1 MPRFLRGLVLAAAL
15 VPAGCGIG
23 GGDSSEVAKPAKI
36 SKAQLAAMVLPQG
49 ELGTIAARL
58 TFDERSGPVENAQ
71 AAEDTIDPDD
81 TARSV
86 RSAGRLAGHKAWF
99 GDSSLAS
106 VRKGRGV
113 FFVGTEIELL
123 EDPVYAAQYLHKQL
137 DDFQRFQGRQDSG
150 TTLTRVR
157 PFPVTRVGDEGEGF
171 RATAT
176 AGKDVLYITAVLF
189 RRTRVMG
196 AAIVVRADKQDAR
209 REAHALAAKLDE
221 RIQGVLAGEI
231 EPETRTPPPE
241 TTKTAVRGR
250 SKLPNLTLTA
260 ADVGAEPIMES
271 RSEGDGYVAFD
282 RTFEDVFAKDAHLI
296 RLHAQT
302 QLYPTAARAAV
313 AHRVVTS
320 PAGRRAYARIVLD
333 NFEQELGAKPA
344 DVQITMV
351 SNLGTGVE
359 GVDVIFTA
367 GGTPFRFTTGFTRSG
382 RAIQAVTG
390 FCRAFAFHPSD
401 LGPLAQRARKRLATI
416 A

>member
-1 MPRFLRGLVLAAAL
+1 MPRFLRGLVLVAAF
-15 VPAGCGIG
+15 VPAGCGFG
-23 GGDSSEVAKPAKI
+23 GGDSSDVAKPAKI
-36 SKAQLAAMVLPQG
+36 SEAQLAAMVLPQA
-49 ELGTIAARL
+49 ELGAIAARL
-58 TFDERSGPVENAQ
+58 TFDERSGPVGNEQ
-71 AAEDTIDPDD
+71 AAEDTVDPGD
-81 TARSV
+81 TARSI
-86 RSAGRLAGHKAWF
+86 RTAGRIAGHKAWF
-99 GDSSLAS
+99 GDPGLVAM
-106 VRKGRGV
+106 KTGRGV
-113 FFVGTEIELL
+113 DFVGTEIELL
-123 EDPVYAAQYLHKQL
+123 EDNVSAAQYLHKQL
-137 DDFQRFQGRQDSG
+137 NDFQRFQGIQDNG
-150 TTLTRVR
+150 TMLTRVR
-157 PFPVTRVGDEGEGF
+157 SFPVTRVGDEGEGF

-189 RRTRVMG
+189 RRTRVIG
-196 AAIVVRADKQDAR
+196 AAIVMRGDRQDAR
-209 REAHALAAKLDE
+209 DDAKALAAKLDE

-231 EPETRTPPPE
+231 EPETRTPPAK
-241 TTKTAVRGR
+241 TAKTAVRGR
-250 SKLPNLTLTA
+250 SKLPDLTLTA

-271 RSEGDGYVAFD
+271 PSEGDGYVAFD

-302 QLYPTAARAAV
+302 QLYPTAARAAA

-320 PAGRRAYARIVLD
+320 AAGRRAYARLVLD
-333 NFEQELGAKPA
+333 NLEQELGAKPA

-351 SNLGTGVE
+351 SNLGPGVK

-401 LGPLAQRARKRLATI
+401 LGPLAQRARERLATI